1 MFTMNIPN
9 TRPNIL
15 FAFAD
20 DWGRYASCYEGIEG
34 SSSLCSL
41 IETPNI
47 DRIARE
53 GVLFSN
59 PHVPAPTCTPCRS
72 SILSGR
78 YFWQTKLGAILSGAV
93 FDSAIPTYPLILEE
107 SGYDIG
113 FTYKVWGPGVAL
125 DDTYA
130 GRKNQY
136 VSGGT
141 SFNSFSFAVT
151 ENMNSGAGLDEAMR
165 PLFDEVRAN
174 FREFLADRSEGKPFC
189 YWWGPTN
196 THRTWQKGSGSAL
209 WGIEPDSLKGR
220 MPSFFPDVH
229 DVREDVADYLGECM
243 AFDRGLGTI
252 LDELEERGELD
263 NTLIVVSGDHGIPG
277 FPRAK
282 CNLYDVGSEVA
293 LVARLPDTIPSGRV
307 VEDMVNIMS
316 LAPTFLEIGCC
327 ERPEGMV
334 ADSLLPLLL
343 TDQEGLIG
351 EEDNFV
357 VTGRERHVAH
367 ARQWNLPYP
376 TRALRTPEYTYIR
389 NFRPDRWPV
398 GDPKGMDDLSAPP
411 IPWETLESETY
422 AAYPDMDSSPTKAW
436 MVHHRGEE
444 AHMENYRLG
453 FGKRPEEELYH
464 NAEDPDQ
471 MTNLADSP
479 TYRTTKEELK
489 KKLMRVLIDQHDPR
503 ATEEDCRFD
512 HSPYTDLKVNGKE
525 FQESI
530 ALSKLRLEM
539 S

>member
-1 MFTMNIPN
+1 MNIPN

-20 DWGRYASCYEGIEG
+20 DWGRYASCYEGIKG
-34 SSSLCSL
+34 SSALCSL

-47 DRIARE
+47 DRVARE

-59 PHVPAPTCTPCRS
+59 AHVPAPTCTPCRS

-93 FDSAIPTYPLILEE
+93 FDSAIPTYPLLLEE

-130 GRKNQY
+130 GRKNCY

-141 SFNSFSFAVT
+141 SFGSFSFSVT
-151 ENMNSGAGLDEAMR
+151 ENMKRGMGLKEAEK

-174 FREFLADRSEGKPFC
+174 FTEFLADRSEGRPFC

-196 THRTWQKGSGSAL
+196 THRKWQKGSGKAL

-220 MPSFFPDVH
+220 MPAFFPDVH

-243 AFDRGLGTI
+243 AFDRGLGI
-252 LDELEERGELD
+252 LLDELEARGELD
-263 NTLIVVSGDHGIPG
+263 STLVVVSGDHGIPG
-277 FPRAK
+277 LPRAK

-293 LVARLPDTIPSGRV
+293 LVARLPGAIPPGRV
-307 VEDMVNIMS
+307 VEDMVNLMS
-316 LAPTFLEIGCC
+316 LAPTFLEIGQC

-334 ADSLLPLLL
+334 AESILPLLV
-343 TDQEGLIG
+343 TEQQGLIR
-351 EEDNFV
+351 EEDNYV
-357 VTGRERHVAH
+357 ITGRERHVAH

-376 TRALRTPEYTYIR
+376 TRAIRTSEYTYIR

-398 GDPKGMDDLSAPP
+398 GFPKGMDDLSAPP
-411 IPWETLESETY
+411 ISWETLESETY

-444 AHMENYRLG
+444 AHRENFLLG
-453 FGKRPEEELYH
+453 FDKRPEEELYH

-471 MTNLADSP
+471 MTNLADNP
-479 TYRTTKEELK
+479 AYRTTKAELSQ
-489 KKLMRVLIDQHDPR
+489 KLMQVLRDQQDPR

-512 HSPYTDLKVNGKE
+512 HSPYTDLKVNGRE
-525 FQESI
+525 FQESL
-530 ALSKLRLEM
+530 ALSKLRLEL

>member
-1 MFTMNIPN
+1 MFSMNIPN

-20 DWGRYASCYEGIEG
+20 DWGRYASCYAGIGG
-34 SSSLCSL
+34 SSALCSL

-53 GVLFSN
+53 GVLFAN
-59 PHVPAPTCTPCRS
+59 AHVPAPTCTPCRS

-130 GRKNQY
+130 GRKNCY

-141 SFNSFSFAVT
+141 SFGGFSFAAT
-151 ENMNSGAGLDEAMR
+151 ENMKRGMGLGEAEK

-174 FREFLADRSEGKPFC
+174 FTEFLTDRSEGKPFC

-196 THRTWQKGSGSAL
+196 THRKWQKGSGKAL

-220 MPSFFPDVH
+220 MPDFFPDVH

-243 AFDRGLGTI
+243 AFDRGLGI
-252 LDELEERGELD
+252 LLDELEGRGELD
-263 NTLIVVSGDHGIPG
+263 NTLVVVSGDHGIPG

-293 LVARLPDTIPSGRV
+293 LVARLPGTVPSGRV
-307 VEDMVNIMS
+307 VEDMVNLMS
-316 LAPTFLEIGCC
+316 LAPTFLEIGHC
-327 ERPEGMV
+327 EKPEGMV
-334 ADSLLPLLL
+334 AESLLPLLL
-343 TDQEGLIG
+343 TEQEGLIR
-351 EEDNFV
+351 EDDNFV

-376 TRALRTPEYTYIR
+376 TRAIRTPQYTYIR
-389 NFRPDRWPV
+389 NFRPDRWPM
-398 GDPKGMDDLSAPP
+398 GDPNGMDDLSAPP
-411 IPWETLESETY
+411 ISWETLENETY

-436 MVHHRGEE
+436 MIHHRGEE
-444 AHMENYRLG
+444 AHRGNFRMG

-471 MTNLADSP
+471 MINLADDP
-479 TYRTTKEELK
+479 TYGTTKEELK
-489 KKLMRVLIDQHDPR
+489 ERLMRVLRDQHDPR
-503 ATEEDCRFD
+503 ATEDDCRFD